1 MSGTV
6 TTRETPWQA
15 LLHAKQSALAAAGQ
29 VPPARLEHA
38 ALQAMATIA
47 ALAASGMRAELVPG
61 TAAARVAFDTPPGH
75 HAMAGELLA
84 MAERVIARTVAH
96 APGQMVPPIAAWANG
111 HGLTGFIVGLI
122 RAGQEGE
129 PTTAAMLAV
138 AAAATAALQGL
149 IQAIAL
155 QHREQLV
162 TRDAPD
168 LVSASYHASSKVGWA
183 LAPDIAWPARDTAV
197 RRRVAALAA
206 YGAVESALCTA
217 PVTAAVDQDD
227 GVEEALAAAVGGVS
241 VRDIAAVRGAQ
252 PLEATLDG
260 YSDCCAV
267 LRDLAAHEVPYDEWP
282 EAGAHGWP
290 GPSSPWQANRR
301 ERLFRADYATQ
312 PGTRTF
318 LEGVRK
324 DLLQPLIVERARA
337 RHGSAALPERVRQFA
352 ATADLERPWRADD
365 FGRYATDET
374 AARRRYLRWLR
385 LAVIGRRTA
394 AGFEAEIATWSVRDG
409 LASVL
414 RLGAVEEG
422 TAWPALCPAW
432 TSADD
437 QAVITEPTEGIALH
451 DAAIEA
457 GRALTADD
465 YQACRQGQHVL
476 ALRVAGRHTV
486 LLRASVDLG
495 TAAPVP
501 EVALMATD
509 SCRELDDAQRG
520 ALQVWL
526 GDLLA
531 GRCPMPVRALR
542 AYRRSVRY
550 WHPACLGRRELG
562 AAHACRAYPLYRDLL
577 AGAGDVDGI
586 PGDWTEWCE
595 RTGLAAAVD
604 EMLALLAPAPD
615 PLPAAPPP
623 AQASLGL
630 DGA

>member
-1 MSGTV
+1 MSGTA
-6 TTRETPWQA
+6 TTHETPWQA
-15 LLHAKQSALAAAGQ
+15 LLHAKQAALAAAGQ
-29 VPPARLEHA
+29 VPSALLEHA
-38 ALQAMATIA
+38 ALQAVATIA

-61 TAAARVAFDTPPGH
+61 TAAARLTFDTPPGD

-84 MAERVIARTVAH
+84 MAEQVIARTVAH
-96 APGQMVPPIAAWANG
+96 EPGHMVPPIAAWAHR
-111 HGLTGFIVGLI
+111 HGLTGFIVALI
-122 RAGQEGE
+122 QAGQEGE
-129 PTTAAMLAV
+129 PATTAMLAV
-138 AAAATAALQGL
+138 AAAATADLQSL

-155 QHREQLV
+155 RHREQLV
-162 TRDAPD
+162 ARDAPD
-168 LVSASYHASSKVGWA
+168 LVSASYHASSKIGWV
-183 LAPDIAWPARDTAV
+183 LAPEIAWPARDTAV

-206 YGAVESALCTA
+206 YGAVESALRTA

-227 GVEEALAAAVGGVS
+227 GVEAALAAAVGGVS
-241 VRDIAAVRGAQ
+241 VQDIAAVRGARS
-252 PLEATLDG
+252 LAATLDG

-290 GPSSPWQANRR
+290 GSSSCWQANRR
-301 ERLFRADYATQ
+301 ERLFRADFATQ
-312 PGTRTF
+312 AGTRTF
-318 LEGVRK
+318 LEGVAK

-337 RHGSAALPERVRQFA
+337 RHGAALPERVRQFA
-352 ATADLERPWRADD
+352 ATADLERPWHAED
-365 FGRYATDET
+365 FGRYAADET

-394 AGFEAEIATWSVRDG
+394 AGFEAEIAAWSVRDG

-422 TAWPALCPAW
+422 TAWPALCPPW
-432 TSADD
+432 TSDD
-437 QAVITEPTEGIALH
+437 GQAAITEPTDGIALH

-476 ALRVAGRHTV
+476 ALRVAGRRTA

-495 TAAPVP
+495 AAAPVP

-509 SCRELDDAQRG
+509 ACRDLDGEQHG

-531 GRCPMPVRALR
+531 GRCPMPVRTLR

-577 AGAGDVDGI
+577 AGAGDVEGI

-595 RTGLAAAVD
+595 RTGLTAAVD
-604 EMLALLAPAPD
+604 EMLALLAPAAD